1 MLHDRDD
8 QRRLFGAA
16 ADTFAALCAGV
27 PTERWSGPGIGEWS
41 LRDLAGHTSR
51 ALLTVEMYLAREAV
65 PVTLDSPVA
74 YLGAAAAASASAT
87 AEGSR
92 AIASRG
98 RDAGVALGPDPGE
111 SARAIV
117 DRVLDLVDRT
127 ADDAPCATPFGG
139 IELADYLPTRTLEL
153 TVHSLDMAAA
163 LELAT
168 PEELRE
174 PVASCLELLAT
185 AIGESGLGP
194 RVLLALTG
202 RTGLPPDL
210 HVV

>member
-1 MLHDRDD
+1 VLRDHDDW
-8 QRRLFGAA
+8 RRLFGAA
-16 ADTFAALCAGV
+16 ADSFAALCAGV
-27 PTERWSGPGIGEWS
+27 PAESWSGPGIGEWS

-65 PVTLDSPVA
+65 PVTLDGPVA
-74 YLGAAAAASASAT
+74 YLRAAAAASAT

-92 AIASRG
+92 AIATRG
-98 RDAGVALGPDPGE
+98 RDAGIALGPDVGE
-111 SARAIV
+111 STRAIV

-153 TVHSLDMAAA
+153 TVHSLDMVAA
-163 LELAT
+163 LESAT
-168 PEELRE
+168 PEQLRE
-174 PVASCLELLAT
+174 PVASCLELLA
-185 AIGESGLGP
+185 AAVGESDLASD
-194 RVLLALTG
+194 VLLALTG
-202 RTGLPPDL
+202 RKALPPNL